1 MHNRRKHELLKFG
14 PRRRLRKRKKRL
26 RLTFV
31 GLVVQLFEAEGVV
44 LVLVGLVEDAAQP
57 RRPEQK
63 PLLRRTTKTDLI
75 CIRSLRQ
82 ELDQVSSLIQVDNF
96 FTEGFNVDA
105 KRGHRLLWR
114 FHEKSP

>member
-1 MHNRRKHELLKFG
+1 MRNRRKQELLKFG

-26 RLTFV
+26 QLTFV

-63 PLLRRTTKTDLI
+63 PLLRRRTKTDLI

-82 ELDQVSSLIQVDNF
+82 ELDHVSSLIQVDNI